1 MVFVSARALCSVARP
16 FLYSASL
23 RGSRAGRMSMVTGQ
37 VGSPLNNFR
46 QFYPSVHR
54 VTSFIWPVSL
64 VTFIDSVVTDLI
76 RQSISKNFCLAK
88 HICFLD
94 FQQFLQQALSLS
106 ALSVCLSVSVSLCDL
121 LVFPTVSASVRM
133 RTHVCVFL
141 CRRAYA
147 CMCVLGV
154 EVVVVVDGKESIA
167 CDSTMHDPKHYASLR
182 WNTVM

>member
-1 MVFVSARALCSVARP
+1 
-16 FLYSASL
+16 
-23 RGSRAGRMSMVTGQ
+23 MVTGQ

-88 HICFLD
+88 HIYFLD

-106 ALSVCLSVSVSLCDL
+106 LLCLSVSLSLSL
-121 LVFPTVSASVRM
+121 SVI
-133 RTHVCVFL
+133 C
-141 CRRAYA
+141 
-147 CMCVLGV
+147 
-154 EVVVVVDGKESIA
+154 
-167 CDSTMHDPKHYASLR
+167 
-182 WNTVM
+182 